1 MDSPTGHP
9 VAAAVA
15 RETIAILH
23 DNNIPGH
30 VRTTSRTLL
39 AGLDPLRG
47 KDGVIDV
54 RDVIYFVLSIA
65 FWLYASAVVIDL
77 KKAD

>member
-54 RDVIYFVLSIA
+54 RGHGLPGRSHVRTAAPIA
-65 FWLYASAVVIDL
+65 GR
-77 KKAD
+77 